1 MKKLLTRFMM
11 LVGIA
16 AALTFV
22 GGCSQKERKI
32 ATGTAIG
39 ATAGTVIG
47 LATKANPATVVG
59 GAVGGGLLGGLFGS
73 AS

>member
-1 MKKLLTRFMM
+1 MKKLFTRFMM

-22 GGCSQKERKI
+22 GGCSPKEKKI
-32 ATGTAIG
+32 ATGAAVG

-47 LATKANPATVVG
+47 LATKANPATVIG
-59 GAVGGGLLGGLFGS
+59 GAAAGGLLGGLFGS